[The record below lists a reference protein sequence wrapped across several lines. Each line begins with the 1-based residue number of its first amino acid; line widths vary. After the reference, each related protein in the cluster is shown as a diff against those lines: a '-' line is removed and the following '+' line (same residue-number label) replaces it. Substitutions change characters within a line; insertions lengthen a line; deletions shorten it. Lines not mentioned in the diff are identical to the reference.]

1 MLHRFITI
9 CLLFMAGIVYAQ
21 QPSISIRGN
30 IQDTLQK
37 MPLYQ
42 ASVVLSRAKD
52 SVMVAKTRADKAGNF
67 AFVGLK
73 PDTFYLMVTYPG
85 YVDYAENI
93 ELKEDRSIELIS
105 MITRAV
111 ALETVIVRGSPIRMK
126 GDTLSFMADSF
137 RLREGENVEALLKR
151 LPGLQVNS
159 KGEITAQGK
168 QVKRVLV
175 DGDEFFGDDPTL
187 ATRNIRA
194 DMVKEVQ
201 VFDKKSDQAT
211 FTGVDDGQ
219 TEKTINLKLK
229 EDAKNG
235 YFGKVSLGGG
245 LRSNY
250 KNDVMAN
257 LFKGKRKISG
267 YLKNSNV
274 DKAGLEW
281 NEESNYGGSMDRET
295 EMGED
300 GSIMMFGRGDDF
312 EYGGDSRNEGLPR
325 AWTGGVNLGDKW
337 KDNKNGANL
346 SYRWRQ
352 LDARGGSTSTSQF
365 ILPDTQYFNNEQTD
379 FQSRKIQHKFNG
391 SFDFQIDSLT
401 SMVVRSSGTVSSNQT
416 EGQFVQEALDPAGN
430 LVNDGNRINTNDTKN
445 FALKNSILL
454 RRKFEKKGRTL
465 SLSLNQEYNR
475 GEGDGILQ
483 NVNRFY
489 KGGIPLGAD
498 TTDQKKENNAK
509 SNSLSGRLA
518 ITEGIGKKGIVEWN
532 YQYNNT
538 RSENA
543 LLSFDK
549 VNGAYT
555 ALNDSFSNSFLYK
568 SSIHNTGLGYRYNH
582 KKFGF
587 GFGGNVAFSDWKLE
601 DRLGTDNRNL
611 NFTNFLGRANFN
623 YKLAQQSNIQFNYNA
638 RTENPNMQQIQPL
651 LNNNNPLF
659 LQIGNPNL
667 NIAFNQSIDLNF
679 FDYKVLTGRNIYAGF
694 YFSTIS
700 NAFSSSES
708 VDELGRRISQTVN
721 VNGNYNLN
729 GNIYYRKEINKKG
742 LGISSRM
749 NFNTNRFKNIVNT
762 IANVTNNSSYTGGF
776 GFSNYNNEKF
786 EFNVEFSATYNT
798 SKSSIRPDVRTR
810 FWTYNPEAFIGIDL
824 PFKFR
829 LNTNA
834 NYFFREKT
842 SVFDRNNN
850 AFIWNATLEKKVF
863 KQKDVRVSFTVND
876 ILNQNIGFNRQI
888 SSNFV
893 NETSWQ
899 VIRRYWLVNIV
910 WNFSKNGKPSEW

>member
-1 MLHRFITI
+1 MQNRFITI
-9 CLLFMAGIVYAQ
+9 CLLLIAGFNYAQ
-21 QPSISIRGN
+21 QPLQIKGQV
-30 IQDTLQK
+30 QDTLQK

-52 SVMVAKTRADKAGNF
+52 SVMVAKTRADQAGNF
-67 AFVGLK
+67 VFTVLK
-73 PDTFYLMVTYPG
+73 PDTFNLMITYPG
-85 YVDYAENI
+85 YVDYAEN
-93 ELKEDRSIELIS
+93 LTLADSRNMGLIN

-111 ALETVIVRGSPIRMK
+111 ALENVIVRGSPIRMK
-126 GDTLSFMADSF
+126 GDTLSFLADSF

-211 FTGVDDGQ
+211 FTGVDDGE

-245 LRSNY
+245 LRNNY
-250 KNDVMAN
+250 KNDLMAN

-281 NEESNYGGSMDRET
+281 SDESNYGGNMDRET
-295 EMGED
+295 EIGED
-300 GSIMMFGRGDDF
+300 GSVMMFSRGDDF
-312 EYGGDSRNEGLPR
+312 EYGGDRRNEGLPR
-325 AWTGGVNLGDKW
+325 AWTGGVNFGDKW
-337 KDNKNGANL
+337 KDNKNSANL

-352 LDARGGSTSTSQF
+352 LDATGGSINTSQF
-365 ILPDTQYFNNEQTD
+365 LLPDTQYFNNEQTD
-379 FQSRKIQHKFNG
+379 FQSRKVQHRFNAAV
-391 SFDFQIDSLT
+391 DLQLDSLT
-401 SMVVRSSGTVSSNQT
+401 SVVIRSKGNSGNNQS
-416 EGQFVQEALDPAGN
+416 EGIFLQEALEPSGN
-430 LVNDGNRINTNDTKN
+430 LVNEGNRRNTNDNQT
-445 FALKNSILL
+445 LGITNSVLL
-454 RRKFEKKGRTL
+454 RRKFAKRGRTVSVNL
-465 SLSLNQEYNR
+465 VQEYNR
-475 GEGDGILQ
+475 ANGDGFLQ
-483 NVNRFY
+483 NINQFY
-489 KGGIPLGAD
+489 KGGIAIGAD
-498 TTDQKKENNAK
+498 TTDQKKENDSK
-509 SNSLSGRLA
+509 STDLSGKLSL
-518 ITEGIGKKGIVEWN
+518 TEGVGKKGIVEWN
-532 YQYNNT
+532 YLYKQT
-538 RSENA
+538 RAENA

-549 VNGAYT
+549 VNNAYT

-568 SSIHNTGLGYRYNH
+568 SSIHNTGIGYRFNS
-582 KKFGF
+582 KKIGF

-623 YKLAQQSNIQFNYNA
+623 YKLAQQSNIQFSYNA
-638 RTENPNMQQIQPL
+638 RTRNPSMQQIQPL

-667 NIAFNQSIDLNF
+667 NISFNQSIDINF
-679 FDYKVLTGRNIYAGF
+679 FDYKVLTSRNIYSGIN
-694 YFSTIS
+694 FSTTS
-700 NAFSSSES
+700 NDFSNSERIDS
-708 VDELGRRISQTVN
+708 LGRRISQTVN
-721 VNGNYNLN
+721 VNGNYTINSYL
-729 GNIYYRKEINKKG
+729 YYRKEISKSG
-742 LGISSRM
+742 LSFSSNISINAS
-749 NFNTNRFKNIVNT
+749 RFKNIVNSL
-762 IANVTNNSSYTGGF
+762 ANVTNNSSYTLGMGL
-776 GFSNYNNEKF
+776 GSYNNEKLEYGF
-786 EFNVEFSATYNT
+786 ELNGTYNV

-810 FWTYNPEAFIGIDL
+810 FWTFSPDAFLGVDL

-850 AFIWNATLEKKVF
+850 ALIWNATLERKLF
-863 KQKDVRVSFTVND
+863 KNKDVRVSFTIND

-888 SSNFV
+888 TSNFV

-899 VIRRYWLVNIV
+899 VIRRYWLVNLV
-910 WNFSKNGKPSEW
+910 WNFTKNGKPSEW